1 MSGGGGAPTSLLC
14 LLSHTGIWKL
24 WTGRR
29 WERNEI
35 KSEEKR
41 KKQRYCNPHKPLIS
55 NSLPSQSH

>member
-24 WTGRR
+24 WTGRK

-35 KSEEKR
+35 KSEEK
-41 KKQRYCNPHKPLIS
+41 KKETMLLQPP
-55 NSLPSQSH
+55 QTSHLK

>member
-35 KSEEKR
+35 KSEEK
-41 KKQRYCNPHKPLIS
+41 QRNNVTATPTNLS
-55 NSLPSQSH
+55 SQIV